1 MEPRQDGRESRS
13 FALRRALVEEL
24 RRDGLLGVPG
34 GSGSGDGSAAGDG
47 ARLAAAFL
55 AVPRERFLPEHA
67 ARDGLEAIYANR
79 AIPTKLDRSGAPV
92 SSSSQ
97 PSIMALMLG
106 LLDMRPGQRVL
117 EVGAGT
123 GYNAALLSELVGPK
137 GRVVSVEIDPELA
150 ARASAA
156 LAAGGHHAEVVVGDG
171 RAGWPAGAPYD
182 RIIVT
187 ASSPDLPRAWLDQLV
202 EGGRVVVPLQLQ
214 HDSSDHF
221 VQAVCALRRAGERFD
236 PAGTVDGSF
245 MPLRPRA
252 DAETPYPAGVG
263 ATEHRDGTSRVL
275 SQLSGGALR
284 TLSRAARRQLLALT
298 LSPPRVQRLR
308 RAVPGCA
315 LELFL
320 VLAAPADRLVLH
332 YRDGTKA
339 AGVID
344 RAGRGLA
351 VVGGRGGRASR
362 LLAWGDPEP
371 EALLRALLAEWRALG
386 RPGPEHLR
394 VGARYPAQRRLGR
407 TPPGVARPPAEARSH
422 WRTLRRSSC
431 VLELDWQVPAGG
443 SGDGSR
449 SAAPPSALRRSGRP
463 GRTRP

>member
-1 MEPRQDGRESRS
+1 MEPIPGGNESRS
-13 FALRRALVEEL
+13 LALRSALVEEL
-24 RRDGLLGVPG
+24 RRDGLLGAPG
-34 GSGSGDGSAAGDG
+34 GSGDGSAAGDG
-47 ARLAAAFL
+47 ARLAEAFL

-79 AIPTKLDRSGAPV
+79 AIPTKLGRSGAPV

-97 PSIMALMLG
+97 PSIMALMLR
-106 LLDMRPGQRVL
+106 LLDVQPGQRVL

-123 GYNAALLSELVGPK
+123 GYNAALLSQLVGPC

-156 LAAGGHHAEVVVGDG
+156 LAAGGHRVEVVVGDG
-171 RAGWPAGAPYD
+171 REGWALGAPFD

-187 ASSPDLPRAWLDQLV
+187 ASSPDLPRPWLEQLV
-202 EGGRVVVPLQLQ
+202 EDGRVVVPLLLQ
-214 HDSSDHF
+214 HDPSDHF
-221 VQAVCALRRAGERFD
+221 VQAVCALRRVGERFA
-236 PAGTVDGSF
+236 PAGAVDGSF
-245 MPLRPRA
+245 MQLRPRA
-252 DAETPYPAGVG
+252 DADPLYPAGIG
-263 ATEHRDGTSRVL
+263 ASEHRDGAAMAV
-275 SQLSGGALR
+275 SQLSGAALR

-298 LSPPRVQRLR
+298 LGPPRTRRLTR
-308 RAVPGCA
+308 PAPATA

-332 YRDGTKA
+332 YRNGTKA

-371 EALLRALLAEWRALG
+371 EALLRTLLAEWRALG
-386 RPGPEHLR
+386 RPGAEQLL
-394 VGARYPAQRRLGR
+394 VGARFPTARQAGR
-407 TPPGVARPPAEARSH
+407 ARSNHRPSH
-422 WRTLRRSSC
+422 WRTLRRANC
-431 VLELDWQVPAGG
+431 ILELDWTTTSV
-443 SGDGSR
+443 SR
-449 SAAPPSALRRSGRP
+449 
-463 GRTRP
+463 